1 MSSMRITPYL
11 PLCTLLLL
19 SSSHCAS
26 AGNSDGDDAGSGG
39 GDDAGTHKKDAS
51 GSTGDDNPGDD
62 NLGDDNLSPDS
73 GSDDAGSTGD
83 DVSTQPPGDDA
94 SSGDDAASP
103 PGNCGTR
110 SGMRGK
116 TSRMVTVGGATRTY
130 VAYLPAS
137 ADATKPIPFV
147 MVFHGFTMSGEDMY
161 SITGYNTL
169 ADSEGIAV
177 VFPDGQAG
185 SPWNVSDNGAAVCGA
200 GNAVNNPNAVDFA
213 FMDAMKA
220 DIEQD
225 QCLDSKHVFV
235 TGFSMGGYFSHH
247 VGCDRTDVRAIGPA
261 SGGTIADLSAC
272 KTGHVPVI
280 MFHGTSDGLIASGC
294 DDPNGTAQAG
304 FPPAA
309 TLWAKKNGCG
319 TTYTTTSNK
328 GTTGTGQC
336 YLYEGCPTDGQV
348 ELCTFTGMSHEW
360 AGGSNATS
368 AFGDPSYAS
377 ATQLEWAFW
386 KKYAW

>member
-1 MSSMRITPYL
+1 MRRASYL
-11 PLCTLLLL
+11 PLCTLLVFAV
-19 SSSHCAS
+19 SHCA
-26 AGNSDGDDAGSGG
+26 ANGDGTDAGDTTTGG
-39 GDDAGTHKKDAS
+39 NTPKRDAG
-51 GSTGDDNPGDD
+51 GVSTGDD
-62 NLGDDNLSPDS
+62 NLGDDGQGNQQPGA
-73 GSDDAGSTGD
+73 GSDDTTS
-83 DVSTQPPGDDA
+83 PGDDSGVTTSGGDA
-94 SSGDDAASP
+94 SSSSGDGGTVAP

-116 TSRMVTVGGATRTY
+116 TSRMLSVNGAARTY

-137 ADATKPIPFV
+137 ADPTKPLPFV
-147 MVFHGFTMSGEDMY
+147 MVFHGFTMSGNDMY
-161 SITGYNTL
+161 NITGYNTL
-169 ADSEGIAV
+169 ADSEGIAA

-185 SPWNVSDNGAAVCGA
+185 DPWNVSDNNAAVCGA
-200 GNAVNNPNAVDFA
+200 GNAVNNSNAIDFA
-213 FMDAMKA
+213 FMDAIKA

-225 QCLDSKHVFV
+225 QCLDASHVFV

-280 MFHGTSDGLIASGC
+280 MFHGTSDGLIADGC
-294 DDPNGTAQAG
+294 DDPNGAAQLG
-304 FPPAA
+304 FPPSA

-319 TTYTTTSNK
+319 TTYKTTTNM
-328 GTTGTGQC
+328 GTTGSGQC
-336 YLYEGCPTDGQV
+336 YLYDGCPADGQV
-348 ELCTFTGMSHEW
+348 ELCTFNGMSHEW
-360 AGGSNATS
+360 AGGSNASS